1 MKKFLIL
8 ILFFGLF
15 FSACS
20 NNPFIKNNDP
30 KDIIAGSGLKVDLEV
45 DDEWV
50 PEISYDL
57 ELVGDG
63 KEIIVLKKEN
73 VILSTSSKKQD
84 GSIVFTQESV
94 DKFYSEFFEDGDLE
108 LAYGQKKVFKGILQ
122 IDDEFYQNLNAD
134 SFEYSLTIPYEY
146 KTILEN
152 NVVLNL
158 KEKTLTYDKDGQ
170 AAPVQITDIELYPR
184 SNDDFRILYYIKD
197 KGQTSGKVSV
207 KIDEFQ
213 FKFGA
218 EDISDSCK
226 VHKDD
231 EGKTPVNMNNIK
243 LSKSQ
248 DVLIFSCILPIENY
262 PLDSVNTDTSG
273 YLKYVYTGLFDGKII
288 LPDKRVKAFE

>member
-1 MKKFLIL
+1 MKFLL
-8 ILFFGLF
+8 ILLIVFGLF

-20 NNPFIKNNDP
+20 NNPFIKDDNP
-30 KDIIAGSGLKVDLEV
+30 QDIIAGSGLKVNFDV

-50 PEISYDL
+50 PEISYEL

-63 KEIIVLKKEN
+63 KEIIVLKREE

-84 GSIVFTQESV
+84 GSIVFTEDTV
-94 DKFYSEFFEDGDLE
+94 DKFYEELFEEGELE
-108 LAYGQKKVFKGILQ
+108 LAYGQKKTFKGVLE
-122 IDDEFYQNLNAD
+122 IDDEFYQNLNAE
-134 SFEYSLTIPYEY
+134 SFEYSLNIPYEY
-146 KTILEN
+146 KTVLEN

-184 SNDDFRILYYIKD
+184 SKDDYRILYYVKD

-231 EGKTPVNMNNIK
+231 EGKTPINMDNIK
-243 LSKSQ
+243 LSKAQ
-248 DVLIFSCILPIENY
+248 EVLIFSCVLPIDNY
-262 PLDSVNTDTSG
+262 PLDSVNT
-273 YLKYVYTGLFDGKII
+273 
-288 LPDKRVKAFE
+288 